1 MQSSDVVEDLRSARI
16 YLRLV
21 GLAANLLLLTVS
33 IVGLRLKLLYPKRY
47 VFVTSKTVAD
57 TLACLS
63 IAIIVWV
70 RQYADVP
77 DFLLGSSIVV
87 ITISVYS
94 ASVCNCA
101 LAVITFVA
109 ISKPFFYKSHITLR
123 RCIYV
128 VACVWCFAAIIGI
141 TTTVFG
147 VATYKPK
154 RVDSCPLACQQG
166 FKITGAIIVW
176 ALYILSPATYI
187 LILVS
192 IKRSAHENSVKE
204 VRNLWKLGLNILA
217 FAVFSLPSCVDQAI
231 AIAHLK

>member
-1 MQSSDVVEDLRSARI
+1 MDYNASDLKEYHCNLSEYELVQYHSSIQSNSNAIERLKKARI
-16 YLRLV
+16 YLRLI

-47 VFVTSKTVAD
+47 VFVTSKTIAD

-123 RCIYV
+123 RCFYV
-128 VACVWCFAAIIGI
+128 VACAWCFATLIGT

-147 VATYKPK
+147 VATYVPK
-154 RVDSCPLACQQG
+154 RMDSCPLACQQG
-166 FKITGAIIVW
+166 LKITGIIY
-176 ALYILSPATYI
+176 YI
-187 LILVS
+187 
-192 IKRSAHENSVKE
+192 E
-204 VRNLWKLGLNILA
+204 
-217 FAVFSLPSCVDQAI
+217 
-231 AIAHLK
+231 